1 MDPPPATSPRAL
13 LVTNDFPPKLG
24 GMERFALGL
33 ATALPGAA
41 VLAAAHPDVPAHDRA
56 LPFPVHR
63 APTRFMLPTPGTA
76 ALIERVAR
84 AERADVVVLL
94 APLPL
99 AGLGPRLALPWTV
112 VAHGA
117 ELTVPARLPGLGAL
131 LRRWLGA
138 ADGLFAVSGHTA
150 GQLRHLLGPHGPPVR
165 LLHNGVDVERFH
177 PSADGAAIRRRLG
190 LGDGPLVGCVGR
202 LVPRKGQDR
211 LLAAMPLVREH
222 VPDARL
228 LLVGDG
234 RLRRRLER
242 QARAQGPGRVVLAGA
257 VASHELPSYV
267 AAMDVLA
274 HPNRSRWA
282 GLEQEGFGV
291 VFLEGQACGRPVIAG
306 DSGGSPEALAEGVSG
321 LLVDGTD
328 PAAIAEAIVA
338 ILTDTE
344 RAEAMGRAGR
354 ALVEARFTWSAI
366 AERLLAD
373 LRGVLADAGTR
384 PT

>member
-1 MDPPPATSPRAL
+1 
-13 LVTNDFPPKLG
+13 
-24 GMERFALGL
+24 
-33 ATALPGAA
+33 
-41 VLAAAHPDVPAHDRA
+41 
-56 LPFPVHR
+56 
-63 APTRFMLPTPGTA
+63 
-76 ALIERVAR
+76 
-84 AERADVVVLL
+84 
-94 APLPL
+94 
-99 AGLGPRLALPWTV
+99 
-112 VAHGA
+112 
-117 ELTVPARLPGLGAL
+117 
-131 LRRWLGA
+131 
-138 ADGLFAVSGHTA
+138 
-150 GQLRHLLGPHGPPVR
+150 
-165 LLHNGVDVERFH
+165 
-177 PSADGAAIRRRLG
+177 
-190 LGDGPLVGCVGR
+190 
-202 LVPRKGQDR
+202 
-211 LLAAMPLVREH
+211 
-222 VPDARL
+222 L

-242 QARAQGPGRVVLAGA
+242 DARAQGPGRVVLAGA
-257 VASHELPSYV
+257 VAPHELPSHI

-338 ILTDTE
+338 ILTNAE
-344 RAEAMGRAGR
+344 GAEAMGHAGR

-366 AERLLAD
+366 VERFLAD